1 MSGMQVAREHLCT
14 RTCKKF
20 LHFPTEIVD
29 CDGYDVSL
37 RHCRHLARLFPR
49 LDLDLGLVQQLLTSL
64 EFCLPVDP
72 HVLKVDL
79 SKLTQTESKEAT
91 RWLFFPASSLQNLLS
106 SPQKMA
112 PQQSAHYLSWQLRT
126 SKKHSISACV
136 LQTVVLR
143 LAAHFVVKQCDEEGV
158 VQLCCSIWQNGITWQ
173 SATGVDVLSIY
184 ITNNRVIQVIG
195 ASSTSANQS
204 HKSRKSI
211 KETRG
216 SFQCMHQQI
225 KVVLS

>member
-1 MSGMQVAREHLCT
+1 MQVAREHLCT

-37 RHCRHLARLFPR
+37 RHCQHLARLFPH

-91 RWLFFPASSLQNLLS
+91 RWLFFPASSLHNLLS

-112 PQQSAHYLSWQLRT
+112 LNKVH
-126 SKKHSISACV
+126 
-136 LQTVVLR
+136 
-143 LAAHFVVKQCDEEGV
+143 
-158 VQLCCSIWQNGITWQ
+158 ITCP
-173 SATGVDVLSIY
+173 
-184 ITNNRVIQVIG
+184 
-195 ASSTSANQS
+195 
-204 HKSRKSI
+204 
-211 KETRG
+211 G
-216 SFQCMHQQI
+216 S
-225 KVVLS
+225 

>member
-1 MSGMQVAREHLCT
+1 MQVAREHLCT

-37 RHCRHLARLFPR
+37 RHCQHLARLFPH

-64 EFCLPVDP
+64 DP

-91 RWLFFPASSLQNLLS
+91 RWLVFPASSLQNL
-106 SPQKMA
+106 QVHHRKC
-112 PQQSAHYLSWQLRT
+112 AHYLSWQLRT

-143 LAAHFVVKQCDEEGV
+143 LAADFVVKQCDEEGV
-158 VQLCCSIWQNGITWQ
+158 VQVCCSIWQNGITWQ
-173 SATGVDVLSIY
+173 STVGVDVLS
-184 ITNNRVIQVIG
+184 
-195 ASSTSANQS
+195 TSPTT
-204 HKSRKSI
+204 
-211 KETRG
+211 E
-216 SFQCMHQQI
+216 
-225 KVVLS
+225 